1 MVFIQY
7 FLCSLFDAYGYQL
20 QYRVHSASVGWQDW
34 VDAGT
39 QTGTSGKNI
48 QAIEFRLVKVTSTPI
63 TSVTLNKTSI
73 TLEKT
78 KTETLEATIN
88 PSDTTDSKTLT
99 WKSSNTAV
107 ATVNESGKVTAVA
120 PGTATITVTTSNGKT
135 ATCQVTVNKQTPT
148 LSYQTHVQ
156 DKGWQTAVSEGKISG
171 TEGESK
177 RLEGIRISLNNS
189 DSYTGTIQYRT
200 HIQDI
205 GWQNWVSDGEMS
217 GTTGQSKRLEA
228 IQIKLTGD
236 LAENYDV
243 YYRVHA
249 QEYGW
254 LD

>member
-1 MVFIQY
+1 MLLSMTKNVLAVGSNRIVQTDGEEIDENIE
-7 FLCSLFDAYGYQL
+7 FDESGVNEGIDENGEQE
-20 QYRVHSASVGWQDW
+20 RSKSIESNNIE
-34 VDAGT
+34 DAGEE
-39 QTGTSGKNI
+39 N
-48 QAIEFRLVKVTSTPI
+48 
-63 TSVTLNKTSI
+63 N
-73 TLEKT
+73 
-78 KTETLEATIN
+78 N
-88 PSDTTDSKTLT
+88 
-99 WKSSNTAV
+99 N
-107 ATVNESGKVTAVA
+107 N
-120 PGTATITVTTSNGKT
+120 N
-135 ATCQVTVNKQTPT
+135 TPT

-254 LD
+254 LDWAKNGENAGTAGYSYRLEAIQILSLIHI